1 MFGLPGGPGR
11 RIPTRTGS
19 PHLYIIYLLVAR
31 QPRINLSNL
40 MEKVPPRRPQRHRRR
55 RICNQPPTSS

>member
-1 MFGLPGGPGR
+1 MFGLPGGPNR
-11 RIPTRTGS
+11 RIPTRAVS

-40 MEKVPPRRPQRHRRR
+40 MEKVAACRPQ
-55 RICNQPPTSS
+55 